1 MKIVDIIEKNTIEI
15 DFDVKSKDELLDKMI
30 DLISNSSEVTNKNE
44 AKKEILTRESIMS
57 TGIGKGFAL
66 PHAKTSAVNSSVGSL
81 TLLKKPIDYNSLDS
95 KPVNIVF
102 MLLSKD
108 DNVTDHLRLLSK
120 ISRIMNDDTFRDKL
134 QSLKSKEEIIALFN
148 NYVD

>member
-66 PHAKTSAVNSSVGSL
+66 PHAKTSAVNSSVGAL